1 MAVSKI
7 KPKNAYWESRCGKK
21 KIYFTYD
28 KKNEIETP
36 SMNIVTSSSTK
47 YFLTAI
53 SEGYYD
59 NPTGSLFHNMPS
71 G

>member
-1 MAVSKI
+1 MLFWNLGA
-7 KPKNAYWESRCGKK
+7 EK

-59 NPTGSLFHNMPS
+59 NPIGHYFTICPQVKMELED
-71 G
+71 